1 MLPRRLSAR
10 ELFEQ
15 HRDRLGLRWLS
26 GQAGGDRALE
36 AEEHRTRRPSLVG
49 YLNVIHPNKLQILG
63 REELQWLDSLD
74 ARQRWE
80 TLQKIVDFRPLALVI
95 TRDQGCPTDLR
106 DIAEETGTPLWIS
119 PQAGHELLSQL
130 QYVLARALA
139 PRITLHGVFMEIYS
153 IGVLITGESGPARA
167 SSPSS

>member
-80 TLQKIVDFRPLALVI
+80 TLQKIVDFRPLAQDS
-95 TRDQGCPTDLR
+95 RRGQMERLR
-106 DIAEETGTPLWIS
+106 GSRIDPGLGDIPDVQS
-119 PQAGHELLSQL
+119 
-130 QYVLARALA
+130 R
-139 PRITLHGVFMEIYS
+139 
-153 IGVLITGESGPARA
+153 SGWF
-167 SSPSS
+167 SK

>member
-119 PQAGHELLSQL
+119 PQAG
-130 QYVLARALA
+130 
-139 PRITLHGVFMEIYS
+139 
-153 IGVLITGESGPARA
+153 
-167 SSPSS
+167 